1 MMRRNLLVGVLSLLA
16 TVAWTQT
23 NVRNRVEVVYFY
35 GKQRCQTCMA
45 IEKYAHEVVDQDFA
59 VEKKKGKGVF
69 KVVDMSTTE
78 GAKIAKAYRVTW
90 SSLYINGWKEGKE
103 DRNDMTKFAF
113 RNARYHTDE
122 FKKGLRVKMKE
133 LLR

>member
-59 VEKKKGKGVF
+59 VEKKKGKVVF
-69 KVVDMSTTE
+69 NPSLTFSDCFFQLFSALRFFIC
-78 GAKIAKAYRVTW
+78 GAVYYKLFSILTILNGIF
-90 SSLYINGWKEGKE
+90 LYFS
-103 DRNDMTKFAF
+103 RS
-113 RNARYHTDE
+113 
-122 FKKGLRVKMKE
+122 
-133 LLR
+133 

>member
-1 MMRRNLLVGVLSLLA
+1 MRRNLLVGVLSLLA

-59 VEKKKGKGVF
+59 VEKKKGKVVF
-69 KVVDMSTTE
+69 KVVDISTDE
-78 GAKIAKAYRVTW
+78 GAKIAKDYRVTW
-90 SSLYINGWKEGKE
+90 SSLFVNGWKGGKE
-103 DRNDMTKFAF
+103 TRNDMTQFAF
-113 RNARYHTDE
+113 KNARKNANE
-122 FKKGLRVKMKE
+122 FKKGVSGKIKE
-133 LLR
+133 LMK